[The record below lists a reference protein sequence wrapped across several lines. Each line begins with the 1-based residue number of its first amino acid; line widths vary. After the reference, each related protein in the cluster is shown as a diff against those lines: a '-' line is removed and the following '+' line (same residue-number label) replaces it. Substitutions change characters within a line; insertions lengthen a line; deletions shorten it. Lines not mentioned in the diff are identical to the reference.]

1 MTKDSFVARL
11 ADENREFYGTPDGR
25 GLLRAFELT
34 FEHRWLYLFEL
45 VQNAIDAGARSM
57 ALRLAE
63 DGDAL
68 IFQHD
73 GDHPLDEKAV
83 EALSKVFRSTK
94 GASSEGFMGVGFK
107 SVFGRFREAR
117 ISGWEWTFR
126 YEIKQVTGETYGD
139 VQPDL
144 LGAVVPIWDGSI
156 TAPEP
161 GFTTRFEMRQRAD
174 GGADLK
180 ADLAHF
186 LPDDDHTLLAILAAS
201 GLKRL
206 EVDDRTWELE
216 VGEESDGTMEAFA
229 LSEDEN
235 RRWRLFS
242 VEFNPSKEAIARFL
256 EHRRIQP
263 LEEEREQ
270 VHAEAARPRRVLGL
284 LPLDD
289 DGTPAPP
296 ARGRIYATLPTGVT
310 LPFRLHINADW
321 LLNIS
326 RSGLREIEDNPWQRD
341 IVDCIADV
349 LASFLDWTARAFSE
363 PAPARA
369 AFAAL
374 APPSPEAGGIE
385 ALLAEERW
393 LSRLRTLLEDA
404 AVLPVW
410 TEETDALAFT
420 KPGDA
425 ILPPPPLAKAFKE
438 QPALRPAV
446 LLKGPVVMDEVLG
459 PGARDLL
466 DQAGLL
472 AEMSPRDLE
481 RTWPDGLAR
490 WWKTLADDQE
500 GRRALLFRIWAAVAE
515 LTSEDPWR
523 DVDLPCVRTAT
534 GRWLPVNEVVFFDEP
549 FPSKREP
556 GGDQTHQFMRPFI
569 PESRLPDGWIVA
581 LRKGAA
587 NERWGS
593 GPLSQ
598 AREWI
603 EAYARRISLREVAG
617 EAMNALASSPAPDWS
632 VLIPLGHWAKHRNR
646 PGLLTRVLVESD
658 AGPMG
663 VPAEEALLADPYVE
677 DRQGRRLLFPTKS
690 AISATYLE
698 QDSRNADAR
707 EWRAF
712 FEKIRVKGKLEVQ
725 PVKSHADRWERERVA
740 EFLGVDIHEI
750 RGSNDRGYELV
761 DYDIEPNLPSPDDAP
776 EELRI
781 ALAAWIDDGYEALQG
796 KGRRRIR
803 YFYHHS
809 RNDPPGNTPSAWVK
823 KLTKLAWIPCN
834 DGKLRCPQDVLPRP
848 DPGREDAPVAE
859 LSPDL
864 LGVLEQEGVKF
875 GAAIPEAAVL
885 RKLLAA
891 GSGLDAEPLAQLLRE
906 CRDEI
911 TTDEDRRRLE
921 AVLQTLTVPMDGSR
935 RVPLCHVV
943 QRVGGRG
950 RRGALGGWIVPLDRI
965 DEALRV
971 ELEHPDIPC
980 EFPDTTTGAQ
990 ALAYIR
996 NVWKDARS
1004 VPEGLANKVRDVL
1017 PAAYAYCLEDCADD
1031 TALFEQWRAAMT
1043 EAAVF
1048 AEREWV
1054 VLAGSRD
1061 VYFDDVNDR
1070 RFLPGNMQVRTA
1082 TGGHLGRNRPEQLD
1096 TVEALELPLLSSSIE
1111 MEWHEGG
1118 TLTIGNDWGPG
1129 FDLICHLLRRVRG
1142 NEQAESDGAG
1152 VDPGT
1157 KLRLKR
1163 VHELVLEVSIENAPA
1178 ERVPVNARLN
1188 DDVLTVAGRP
1198 VQFGS
1203 DAAKELLRH
1212 FSFVQRGDLAADL
1225 TGMLGAID
1233 DRSDFIMAADKFR
1246 RSFAPDFDL
1255 LEEMFPCGSDTGEVA
1270 SSEDGPARTADAG
1283 PDNGK
1288 TASRGRPGASAPSP
1302 GDSEPG
1308 KSDSSGGAS
1317 AAGVRDGGS
1326 VTAGHDKSS
1335 STSGSYTKDR
1345 ALAQPNALA
1354 EKLRSALK
1362 GELIPSDDDDD
1373 PSEAARTNGSSDAGL
1388 GDEEYRKDAMRYE
1401 RKAGRKPVLGDPRQT
1416 GWDIHSLDPKT
1427 GEIVRLIEV
1436 KGKGRPWDGDE
1447 VVELSRAQVR
1457 KAFAASAD
1465 GTPEWYL
1472 YVVEKTDDGYYQ
1484 VLPVANPV
1492 HAAKWIL
1499 CGGSWRVMAEA
1510 EIRRDA
1516 SRSDRN
1522 G

>member
-94 GASSEGFMGVGFK
+94 GASSVGFMGIGFK

-117 ISGWEWTFR
+117 ISGWGWTFR
-126 YEIKQVTGETYGD
+126 YEIAHVTGETYGD

-161 GFTTRFEMRQRAD
+161 GFTTRFEMRRRAD

-180 ADLAHF
+180 DDLAHF

-206 EVDDRTWELE
+206 EVDGRTWELE

-263 LEEEREQ
+263 SREERGQ
-270 VHAEAARPRRVLGL
+270 VYADAARPRWVLGL
-284 LPLDD
+284 LPLGD
-289 DGTPAPP
+289 DGRPAPP

-310 LPFRLHINADW
+310 LPFGLHVNADW

-341 IVDCIADV
+341 IVDRIADV
-349 LASFLDWTARAFSE
+349 LASFLDWTARTFSE
-363 PAPARA
+363 PAPAQA
-369 AFAAL
+369 AFEAL
-374 APPSPEAGGIE
+374 APPSPETGGIE

-393 LSRLRTLLEDA
+393 LSGLRILLEDA

-410 TEETDALAFT
+410 TEETDALTFA
-420 KPGDA
+420 KPSNA

-446 LLKGPVVMDEVLG
+446 LLKGPVVMDGVLG

-523 DVDLPCVRTAT
+523 DADLPCVRTAT
-534 GRWLPVNEVVFFDEP
+534 GRWLPVSEVVFFDEP
-549 FPSKREP
+549 FPSEREP
-556 GGDQTHQFMRPFI
+556 GGVQARQFMQPFI
-569 PESRLPDGWIVA
+569 PDRSRLPDRWIGA
-581 LRKGAA
+581 LRKGAE

-603 EAYARRISLREVAG
+603 EEYARHISLREVAG
-617 EAMNALASSPAPDWS
+617 EAMNALASSPTPDWS
-632 VLIPLGHWAKHRNR
+632 VLVPLGHWAKHRNR
-646 PGLLTRVLVESD
+646 PDLLTRVLVESD

-690 AISATYLE
+690 AISAAYLE

-725 PVKSHADRWERERVA
+725 PVKSHAARWERERVA
-740 EFLGVDIHEI
+740 EFLGVGIHEI
-750 RGSNDRGYELV
+750 SRSNDRGYELV

-809 RNDPPGNTPSAWVK
+809 RNDPPGNTPSTWVT
-823 KLTKLAWIPCN
+823 KLTKLAWVPCN
-834 DGKLRCPQDVLPRP
+834 DGKLGCPQDVLPRT
-848 DPGREDAPVAE
+848 DPGREDAPAAKLSSE
-859 LSPDL
+859 LL
-864 LGVLEQEGVKF
+864 RVLDQEGVKF
-875 GAAIPEAAVL
+875 GAAIPEATAL
-885 RKLLAA
+885 RKLSAA
-891 GSGLDAEPLAQLLRE
+891 GSGLDAEALAQLLRE
-906 CRDEI
+906 CREET
-911 TTDEDRRRLE
+911 TTDEDRRHLE
-921 AVLQTLTVPMDGSR
+921 TILQTLTVPTDGSQ
-935 RVPLCHVV
+935 RVTLDRVV
-943 QRVGGRG
+943 QRVGGR
-950 RRGALGGWIVPLDRI
+950 RGTLGSWIVPLNRI

-971 ELEHPDIPC
+971 ELGHPDIPY

-990 ALAYIR
+990 ALTYIR
-996 NVWKDARS
+996 NVWKVARS
-1004 VPEGLANKVRDVL
+1004 SPEGLASKVRDVL

-1031 TALFEQWRAAMT
+1031 TALSERWRAAMP

-1048 AEREWV
+1048 AEREWI
-1054 VLAGSRD
+1054 LLEANND
-1061 VYFDDVNDR
+1061 VYFDDLDDR
-1070 RFLPGNMQVRTA
+1070 RFFPENMRLRTV
-1082 TGGHLGRNRPEQLD
+1082 TGGHLGNSRPARLR
-1096 TVEALELPLLSSSIE
+1096 TAKALGLRLLSSSIE
-1111 MEWHEGG
+1111 PKWREGDKMR
-1118 TLTIGNDWGPG
+1118 IGGDWIFR
-1129 FDLICHLLRRVRG
+1129 FDIICQLLRRVRG
-1142 NEQAESDGAG
+1142 SEQAESDGAG
-1152 VDPGT
+1152 VDPET
-1157 KLRLKR
+1157 KLQLKR
-1163 VHELVLEVSIENAPA
+1163 IHGLVLEVSIENAPA

-1188 DDVLTVAGRP
+1188 SDVLTVAGQP
-1198 VQFGS
+1198 IQFGS

-1212 FSFVQRGDLAADL
+1212 FSFGQRGDLAADL

-1233 DRSDFIMAADKFR
+1233 DRSDFILAADKFR
-1246 RSFAPDFDL
+1246 HSFAPDFKL
-1255 LEEMFPCGSDTGEVA
+1255 PAMGSEQTPGSGDGVA
-1270 SSEDGPARTADAG
+1270 PTADAG
-1283 PDNGK
+1283 SPNNGK

-1317 AAGVRDGGS
+1317 AVGVRDGGS

-1335 STSGSYTKDR
+1335 STNGSYTKDR
-1345 ALAQPNALA
+1345 ALAQQNALA
-1354 EKLRSALK
+1354 EKLRSVLK
-1362 GELIPSDDDDD
+1362 GESIPGEDDDD
-1373 PSEAARTNGSSDAGL
+1373 PSEAARTNGNSGAEL
-1388 GDEEYRKDAMRYE
+1388 GDEEYREAVMQYE
-1401 RKAGRKPVLGDPRQT
+1401 RESGREPELGDPHQT
-1416 GWDIHSLDPKT
+1416 GWDVRSMDPKT
-1427 GEIVRLIEV
+1427 GEITRLIEV
-1436 KGKGRPWDGDE
+1436 KGKGCPWVDDE
-1447 VVELSRAQVR
+1447 VVELSRAQIR
-1457 KAFAASAD
+1457 EAFAASAD

-1472 YVVEKTDDGYYQ
+1472 YVVEKTDDGHH

-1492 HAAKWIL
+1492 RVAAKWIL
-1499 CGGSWRVMAEA
+1499 CGGSWRVMAED
-1510 EIRRDA
+1510 ESRRDA
-1516 SRSDRN
+1516 SRLDRN